1 MMAYKIAA
9 AIDIGSSAVR
19 MEITEKKKSGVKQ
32 LESLQSPLYL
42 GHDTFTEN
50 RISFQKIDRLCAI
63 LNSYKET
70 ASQYGVEKIKTVA
83 TTAFREAENIEYIL
97 DLIKL
102 RTGLKVRVL
111 DDPEEKTIIYREIL
125 RRDSNLNNDAV
136 ISYVGTGSLGIA
148 VLEDSLIK
156 FTQNIRIGSLK
167 LSEILEPVEGYTKK
181 FHMIIEQ
188 YISTYVDVLKNLVDI
203 PDKTEFIA
211 SGKEIDLIAHL
222 LGLEIVD
229 NFFNIPKDDFNAF
242 YDTIKNM
249 TPNQISDEYG
259 LSMERAEI
267 LLPSAAVFKTL
278 MEFSKSESL
287 TGCNITMCSALVYE
301 DLYPNKF
308 VKVNAQ
314 FDKSILNSAFYT
326 ATRFKYDKNHID
338 AVLEYSTVI
347 FDAFDEVH
355 GLDSRSRILLQVA
368 CILHDCGKYINL
380 REHYNHSY
388 DLIKRL
394 DLPGLNTRERLIVA
408 NVSKYHSESIP
419 LNEHYNI
426 RELYPGE
433 RVLVGKLSA
442 IIRLGDALDK
452 SHLQKCR
459 NLRSE
464 FENGTLTIF
473 AQIDREATLEEWAFN
488 QKSGFFNEVFGIEAL
503 LQLEREI

>member
-1 MMAYKIAA
+1 MAYKIAA

-19 MEITEKKKSGVKQ
+19 MEITEKNKSGIRQ
-32 LESLQSPLYL
+32 LEFLQSPLYL

-50 RISFQKIDRLCAI
+50 RITFTKIEKLCAI

-70 ASQYGVEKIKTVA
+70 ASQYGIENIKIVA

-102 RTGLKVRVL
+102 RTGMTVRVL

-125 RRDSNLNNDAV
+125 RREGYLQKDAV

-148 VLEDSLIK
+148 VLEEGLIK

-188 YISTYVDVLKNLVDI
+188 YISTYIDVLKNLIDI

-222 LGLEIVD
+222 MNLDIED
-229 NFFNIPKDDFNAF
+229 NFFSISRDEYLDF
-242 YDTIKNM
+242 YDSIKNL
-249 TPNQISDEYG
+249 TPNQISEIYN
-259 LSMERAEI
+259 LSMDRAEI
-267 LLPSAAVFKTL
+267 LLPSAAVFKIL
-278 MEFSKSESL
+278 MNFSKAATL
-287 TGCNITMCSALVYE
+287 TGCNINMCNALVYQ

-308 VKVNAQ
+308 DKVNAR
-314 FDKSILNSAFYT
+314 FDKSIINTAIFT
-326 ATRFKYDKNHID
+326 ATRFKYDKKHIN
-338 AVLEYSTVI
+338 AVLEYSTNI
-347 FDAFDEVH
+347 FDAIDRVH
-355 GLDSRSRILLQVA
+355 GLDARARIILQVA

-388 DLIKRL
+388 DLIKRI
-394 DLPGLNTRERLIVA
+394 DLPGLNNRERLIIA
-408 NVSKYHSESIP
+408 NVSKYHSEMIP
-419 LNEHYNI
+419 LNEHSNI
-426 RELYPGE
+426 AELTPAE

-442 IIRLGDALDK
+442 ILRLGDAMDK
-452 SHLQKCR
+452 SHLQKFR
-459 NLRSE
+459 NITTE
-464 FENGTLTIF
+464 FTENTLLIK
-473 AQIDREATLEEWAFN
+473 ASVSREATLEDWAFT
-488 QKSGFFNEVFGIEAL
+488 QKAGFFTEVFGIQAKL
-503 LQLEREI
+503 RVERTI